1 MGAQI
6 ALDDFGS
13 GLSSFAYLKNL
24 AIDVLKIDGQFIKD
38 LASDP
43 VDQAMVKAIRNVACS
58 MQITTVAECVETQAT
73 LDVLSEIG
81 IDIAQGFH
89 IGRPMPIG
97 KRVPANSV

>member
-43 VDQAMVKAIRNVACS
+43 VDQAMVKAIRDVACS